1 MEEFQSR
8 VSSVLAA
15 DQLDAASIDD
25 LLSSVIL
32 TKVELPE
39 HDSLLRVPAPLLLLV
54 KQERPAIADKPA
66 RRESLPKIAPIWRAY
81 NVVAD
86 NTGLSLC
93 V

>member
-54 KQERPAIADKPA
+54 KK
-66 RRESLPKIAPIWRAY
+66 S
-81 NVVAD
+81 
-86 NTGLSLC
+86 
-93 V
+93 